1 MVEAAWPNGAGGAAS
16 VAVVAD
22 STISFLML
30 GLVVVL
36 FVWNRLPVELV
47 AIGAGLALY
56 ATGVLELDQ
65 VLAGY
70 GDSTVVLIA
79 SLFVVSEGLDATGVT
94 TWAGQQMIAR
104 AGTDRSRL
112 LVYVMLLVAL
122 LTALISVNGAVA
134 ALLPMVVVVAIRLG
148 RSPSQLVM
156 PVAFAAHAG
165 SLLALTGTPVNV
177 IVSDAAF
184 DAGGARFGYLSFSLV
199 GIPLLLGV
207 IAIAVVLGPRL
218 LPERRAKVIPP
229 DLSAHARTLVRQY
242 LDDQLVS
249 RLLVCPDSTLIGRRQ
264 AELAL
269 PDHPDV
275 TIVGIAHGTDPMAS
289 VGSIADLD
297 VKEGDSLL
305 VRGDDDAIADLAAA
319 HGLRV
324 LAPRTDDEYGRRLL
338 NRGAGVGEVVVAPRS
353 DLIGERM
360 FPGMVTDSGDFVVLA
375 VQRRGD
381 DLGPDPVVLAA
392 GDTLLLQGTWDALD
406 RTVHDR
412 DVLVVDRPELVRRQ
426 AVPMGPRARSALG
439 VLMAMVA
446 LLITGAVPTV
456 VAGLLAAC
464 AMVLLRVLT
473 VDQAYRG
480 ISWTTV
486 VLVGG
491 MIPLSTAI
499 TQSGA
504 ADQLA
509 TGLVDVVGDH
519 GPYALLL
526 GLFVLTA
533 ALGQLISNM
542 ATALIVIPISLSAAA
557 DLAVSPRPVLMSV
570 TVAAAAS
577 FLTPVATPANLM
589 VMGPGGYRF
598 GDYWKLGL
606 PMLIWFGLVA
616 VLLVPQI
623 WSF

>member
-1 MVEAAWPNGAGGAAS
+1 
-16 VAVVAD
+16 VAD
-22 STISFLML
+22 STISFLVL
-30 GLVVVL
+30 GAVVVL

-47 AIGAGLALY
+47 AIGAGLTLY

-70 GDSTVVLIA
+70 GDATVVLIA

-94 TWAGQQMIAR
+94 TWAGQAMIAK

-112 LVYVMLLVAL
+112 LVYLMMLVAV

-156 PVAFAAHAG
+156 PLAFAAHAG
-165 SLLALTGTPVNV
+165 SMLALTGTPVNV
-177 IVSDAAF
+177 IVSDAAV
-184 DAGGARFGYLSFSLV
+184 DAGGDRFGYLSFSLV
-199 GIPLLLGV
+199 GIPLLIGV

-218 LPERRAKVIPP
+218 LPERHARVIPP
-229 DLSAHARTLVRQY
+229 DLSAHARTLVLQY
-242 LDDQLVS
+242 LDQKLVA
-249 RLLVCPDSTLIGRRQ
+249 RLLVGPDSSLIGRSQ
-264 AELAL
+264 AELDL
-269 PDHPDV
+269 PDHPGV
-275 TIVGIAHGTDPMAS
+275 TIVGIAHGTEPSVAS
-289 VGSIADLD
+289 GSIADLH
-297 VKEGDSLL
+297 VAAGDSLL
-305 VRGDDDAIADLAAA
+305 VRGTDEALAALA
-319 HGLRV
+319 ADHHLEV
-324 LAPRTDDEYGRRLL
+324 LDPAPSGEEGQRLL

-353 DLIGERM
+353 DLIGQSV

-392 GDTLLLQGTWDALD
+392 GDTLLLQGTWAALD
-406 RTVHDR
+406 RAMDDR
-412 DVLVVDRPELVRRQ
+412 DVLMVDRPDLVRRQ
-426 AVPMGPRARSALG
+426 AVPMGPRARSAVA
-439 VLMAMVA
+439 VLVAMVA

-464 AMVLLRVLT
+464 AMIVLRVLT

-509 TGLVDVVGDH
+509 EGLVDLVGDR

-533 ALGQLISNM
+533 VLGQLISNM

-557 DLAVSPRPVLMSV
+557 ELAVSPRPVLMAV

-606 PMLIWFGLVA
+606 PMLAWFGIVA